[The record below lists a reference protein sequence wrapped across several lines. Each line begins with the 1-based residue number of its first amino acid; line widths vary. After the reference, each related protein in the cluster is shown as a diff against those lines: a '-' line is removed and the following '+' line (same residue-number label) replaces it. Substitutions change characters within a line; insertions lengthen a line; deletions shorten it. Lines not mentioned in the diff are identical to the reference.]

1 MVSSISIEWSAC
13 YLGVVSSNGGWSQ
26 LVNVPVA
33 HVSGALLR
41 LQAIGAS
48 NVSLVELNTIQFQIK
63 RSQAKL
69 LCQLFPCC
77 PLSSKL
83 S

>member
-1 MVSSISIEWSAC
+1 MVSSISIKWSAC
-13 YLGVVSSNGGWSQ
+13 YLGVVSANGGWSQ

-33 HVSGALLR
+33 HVSGAAER

-48 NVSLVELNTIQFQIK
+48 NINVVELNTIQFQIK
-63 RSQAKL
+63 RGQAKL
-69 LCQLFPCC
+69 LCQLFPSC
-77 PLSSKL
+77 PLSCKL